1 VTVQGA
7 DTTGGARF
15 LLHFFRAYPGRSVV
29 MMALLTVAGLA
40 EGVGVISLLPL
51 LEIANLST
59 EGAELSGAARAVET
73 ALAAVGI
80 PLSVGS
86 LLVLIAL
93 AMSAKALLLW
103 AAMRQVG
110 YTVAEVMT
118 DLRMALLRALLAAR
132 WRYFT
137 SQSTGRFA
145 NAMSGETTRA
155 AAAYRE
161 GCVLVA
167 GVVQVGVY
175 LAAAFVIAWE
185 LALGAIIA
193 GGAFIYFLRGF
204 IQASRSA
211 GNDQTD
217 LMRSLIERLTDA
229 VRGMKP
235 IKAMG
240 REGHLRPLLER
251 ETEGLNQA
259 MRKSVLASESLRL
272 FHEPAL
278 VLLISV
284 GLFLALTVWGL
295 PFASIMVMAFIFY
308 RLMAHVNN
316 LQMRYQV
323 MVQGESAFWSFH
335 EQVARAQAEV
345 EPLGGSHHAPALERG
360 IELDEV
366 WFAYDEAPVLRGVSL
381 TVPAGAFV
389 TLFGPSGAGK
399 TTIADLILRLHEPD
413 RGRITVDGIGLEELD
428 IGQWRRSIGYVP
440 QEMLLFHDSIFRNV
454 TLGDPAISREEVE
467 EALRLAGAW
476 EFVAGRPEG
485 LDAPLGEQGSLFSG
499 GQRQRIAIARAL
511 VHRPNLLILDEVTT
525 ALDPETEAAIC
536 ETLKGLADSVTIL
549 AISHQ
554 PALREAADIVYRLE
568 GGVVREIE
576 RVARGVPASTRP

>member
-1 VTVQGA
+1 MIEAERKTPGA
-7 DTTGGARF
+7 IGF
-15 LLHFFRAYPGRSVV
+15 MLHFVRAYPARSAV
-29 MMALLTVAGLA
+29 MMSLLAVAGLA

-51 LEIANLST
+51 LELATLPAA
-59 EGAELSGAARAVET
+59 GAEPSAVARGVEGV
-73 ALAAVGI
+73 LQSVGI

-86 LLVLIAL
+86 LLAVIVV

-103 AAMRQVG
+103 FAMRQVG
-110 YTVAEVMT
+110 YTVAQVMT
-118 DLRMALLRALLAAR
+118 DLRMQLLRALLKAR

-137 SQSTGRFA
+137 SQSAGRFA

-155 AAAYRE
+155 VAAYRE
-161 GCVLVA
+161 GCVLAAGVIQVAVYFTAALLVAWQLALAAVVA
-167 GVVQVGVY
+167 GALFLV
-175 LAAAFVIAWE
+175 LLRRFVS
-185 LALGAIIA
+185 
-193 GGAFIYFLRGF
+193 
-204 IQASRSA
+204 ASRSA
-211 GNDQTD
+211 GEEQTE

-259 MRKSVLASESLRL
+259 MRKSVMAMESLRL

-278 VLLISV
+278 VLLIAT
-284 GLFLALTVWGL
+284 GLFLSLTVWGL

-308 RLMAHVNN
+308 RLMAHVNT
-316 LQMRYQV
+316 LQVRYQV
-323 MVQGESAFWSFH
+323 MVQGESAFWSFQD
-335 EQVARAQAEV
+335 QVDRARQEAEV
-345 EPLGGSHHAPALERG
+345 AGEGRLLPGLVTGVQ
-360 IELDEV
+360 LDNV
-366 WFAYDEAPVLRGVSL
+366 WFAYEEAPVLRGVSL
-381 TVPAGAFV
+381 SIPAGSFV

-413 RGRITVDGIGLEELD
+413 RGRITVDGVPLQELD
-428 IGQWRRSIGYVP
+428 TGAWRRSTGYVP

-454 TLGDPAISREEVE
+454 SLGDPAISREAVE

-476 EFVAGRPEG
+476 DFVASRPEG
-485 LDAPLGEQGSLFSG
+485 LDATLGEQGSLFSG

-511 VHRPNLLILDEVTT
+511 VHRPRLLILDEVTT

-536 ETLKGLADSVTIL
+536 ETLRNLPDSVTIL

-554 PALREAADIVYRLE
+554 AALRDAADIVYRLE
-568 GGVVREIE
+568 GGVVRQVEG
-576 RVARGVPASTRP
+576 VASLEGAALPD